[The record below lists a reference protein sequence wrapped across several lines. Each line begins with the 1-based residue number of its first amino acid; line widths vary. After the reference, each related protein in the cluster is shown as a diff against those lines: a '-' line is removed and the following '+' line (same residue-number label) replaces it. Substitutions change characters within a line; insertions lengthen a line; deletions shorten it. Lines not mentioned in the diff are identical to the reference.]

1 MNCEDCIDSDIA
13 DWEQDAKTGKAKAI
27 YWCERYKKLCSD
39 IHECQ
44 KYKPESEETDAD
56 SD

>member
-27 YWCERYKKLCSD
+27 YWCERHEKLCSD
-39 IHECQ
+39 IQECQ
-44 KYKPESEETDAD
+44 FEDNGESEET
-56 SD
+56 